1 MHQTR
6 GAGGWQGAPSSI
18 SPAPSQSPVPH
29 LQPGERR
36 AEPCHAEARLCT
48 LATGPWPSQQGC
60 CVLSPLIPTA
70 GTLGLP
76 LFNVRTAAACM
87 PPEGPRYLGSN
98 PSLHTLKMFG
108 AKIIPFDVVF
118 LSGNCQTE
126 QYNADVSYVLAAP
139 ASRGLSNTCEHLK
152 ALCRAGD
159 AEQQCQQQPRSSV
172 SLAHIS
178 DSSSP
183 PFHSGIL
190 NTSRRCVP
198 ALAPQQGIPVQ
209 MEEIQ
214 KERKQLS
221 TLLLTNSHKWR
232 QRGQCCE
239 LCSSFRVTL
248 RAAAASLR
256 TSLSAAALWSTA

>member
-1 MHQTR
+1 
-6 GAGGWQGAPSSI
+6 
-18 SPAPSQSPVPH
+18 VPH

-36 AEPCHAEARLCT
+36 AEPCHAMARLCT
-48 LATGPWPSQQGC
+48 LVTGPWPSQQGC

-126 QYNADVSYVLAAP
+126 QHNADVSYVLAAP

-159 AEQQCQQQPRSSV
+159 AEQQS
-172 SLAHIS
+172 A
-178 DSSSP
+178 SSSP
-183 PFHSGIL
+183 
-190 NTSRRCVP
+190 T
-198 ALAPQQGIPVQ
+198 A
-209 MEEIQ
+209 
-214 KERKQLS
+214 
-221 TLLLTNSHKWR
+221 
-232 QRGQCCE
+232 QCHWH
-239 LCSSFRVTL
+239 
-248 RAAAASLR
+248 
-256 TSLSAAALWSTA
+256 TSLIPPPHHFTRAS